1 MGNSDSD
8 RSIIPIIFS
17 AFFMKPSRFKFPLT
31 FVLFLAVSTLA
42 YPHAGHDKAP
52 GDDGAGPT
60 TGPIA
65 ISAEAKK
72 NLALQVEEVEL
83 RTLDKTLMALGQI
96 EAIPS
101 RTAAVTSR
109 IAGRVSAIDVSLGD
123 PVKKGQ
129 AVVEVESL
137 QPGDPPP
144 RVPYVSPIDGLVIER
159 HVVLGDAVE
168 ANKHL
173 LEIVD
178 LTEVYAEGRIFEG
191 QIAAVKTGQKVR
203 ISVESYPQEVF
214 TGTVDLVSGE
224 LDAETRT
231 LKVWV
236 RIKNEDLKLRP
247 NMRAE
252 LNIVTAEA
260 DSAIAIPLSAVLGEA
275 GNLFAYVQSDTDEL
289 VYERRP
295 LVLGMKDDRYV
306 EVSEGIFPS
315 DKVVTLGNY
324 QLQYVTTRKPAAKPA
339 AGTAEAK
346 PAVEEPHEHPATSTN
361 AMFTPLM
368 TMGITLSAL
377 LALNAILLIFK
388 KRPAASSL

>member
-1 MGNSDSD
+1 
-8 RSIIPIIFS
+8 
-17 AFFMKPSRFKFPLT
+17 MKPSRFKFPLT
-31 FVLFLAVSTLA
+31 FALFLAVSTLA

>member
-1 MGNSDSD
+1 MN
-8 RSIIPIIFS
+8 RSCHL
-17 AFFMKPSRFKFPLT
+17 FPLT
-31 FVLFLAVSTLA
+31 LAMILLVSTNA

-52 GDDGAGPT
+52 GDDAAGPT

-65 ISAEAKK
+65 ITADAKK

-83 RTLDKTLMALGQI
+83 RTLDKTLMVLGQI
-96 EAIPS
+96 EVIPN
-101 RTAAVTSR
+101 RRAAVTSR
-109 IAGRVSAIDVSLGD
+109 IAGRVADLTVSLGD
-123 PVKKGQ
+123 RVTKGQ
-129 AVVEVESL
+129 AVVQVESL

-144 RVPYVSPIDGLVIER
+144 RVSYISPIDGIITHR
-159 HVVLGDAVE
+159 DVVQGDAVE

-178 LTEVYAEGRIFEG
+178 MTEVYAEGRIFEG
-191 QIAAVKTGQKVR
+191 QVAAVKVGQKVR
-203 ISVESYPQEVF
+203 ISVESYPTETF
-214 TGTVDLVSGE
+214 NGTVDLLSTE

-260 DSAIAIPLSAVLGEA
+260 DSVIAVPHSAVLGEA
-275 GNLFAYVQSDTDEL
+275 GNFFAFVQSDTDEL
-289 VYERRP
+289 VFERRP
-295 LVLGMKDDRYV
+295 LVLGVKDDRYV

-324 QLQYVTTRKPAAKPA
+324 QLQYVTTRKAPDKPA
-339 AGTAEAK
+339 AASAQAK
-346 PAVEEPHEHPATSTN
+346 PPTEEGHPPQPANSFS
-361 AMFTPLM
+361 APLM
-368 TMGITLSAL
+368 AMGITLAAL

-388 KRPAASSL
+388 RRPSADPAK

>member
-1 MGNSDSD
+1 MGNSDSEYFT
-8 RSIIPIIFS
+8 IPIIFS
-17 AFFMKPSRFKFPLT
+17 VRIFMKPSRFKFPLT
-31 FVLFLAVSTLA
+31 FALFLTVSTLA

-65 ISAEAKK
+65 ITAEAKL
-72 NLALQVEEVEL
+72 NLALQVEETEL
-83 RTLDKTLMALGQI
+83 RTLDKTVLVLGQI

-109 IAGRVSAIDVSLGD
+109 IAGRVSDIGVSLGD
-123 PVKKGQ
+123 PVKKDQ

-137 QPGDPPP
+137 QPGNPPP
-144 RVPYVSPIDGLVIER
+144 RVPYVSPIDGVVIER
-159 HVVLGDAVE
+159 DVVLGDAVE

-203 ISVESYPQEVF
+203 ISVESYPQETF
-214 TGTVDLVSGE
+214 TGTVDLLSGE

-236 RIKNEDLKLRP
+236 RIKNEALKLRP

-252 LNIVTAEA
+252 LNIVTGEAE
-260 DSAIAIPLSAVLGEA
+260 SVIAIPQSAILGEA
-275 GNLFAYVQSDTDEL
+275 GNFFAYVQSDTDEL
-289 VYERRP
+289 VFERRA

-306 EVSEGIFPS
+306 EISEGIFPS
-315 DKVVTLGNY
+315 DKVVTRGNY
-324 QLQYVTTRKPAAKPA
+324 QLQYVTTRKAAAKPA
-339 AGTAEAK
+339 ADAK
-346 PAVEEPHEHPATSTN
+346 PAAEEPHEHPATSTN
-361 AMFTPLM
+361 AMATPLM
-368 TMGITLSAL
+368 AMGITLSAL
-377 LALNAILLIFK
+377 LALNAVLLIFK
-388 KRPAASSL
+388 KRPAASSH

>member
-1 MGNSDSD
+1 
-8 RSIIPIIFS
+8 
-17 AFFMKPSRFKFPLT
+17 MKPSRLPFPLA
-31 FVLFLAVSTLA
+31 LALLLAASPLA

-52 GDDGAGPT
+52 GDDAAGPA

-65 ISAEAKK
+65 ITAEAKI

-83 RTLDKTLMALGQI
+83 RTLDKTLLVLGQI

-109 IAGRVSAIDVSLGD
+109 IAGRVSAIAVSLGE
-123 PVKKGQ
+123 PVKKDQ

-137 QPGDPPP
+137 QPGNPPP
-144 RVPYVSPIDGLVIER
+144 RVAYVSPIDGLVIER
-159 HVVLGDAVE
+159 DVVLGDGVE

-178 LTEVYAEGRIFEG
+178 LTEIYAEGRIFEG

-203 ISVESYPQEVF
+203 ISVESYPKEVF
-214 TGTVDLVSGE
+214 TGTVDLLSGE
-224 LDAETRT
+224 LDAQTRT

-252 LNIVTAEA
+252 LNIVTGEAE
-260 DSAIAIPLSAVLGEA
+260 SVIAIPQSAVLGEA
-275 GNLFAYVQSDTDEL
+275 GNYFAYVQSDTDEL
-289 VYERRP
+289 VYERRA

-324 QLQYVTTRKPAAKPA
+324 QLQYVTTRKAPANPA
-339 AGTAEAK
+339 VPVAEAK
-346 PAVEEPHEHPATSTN
+346 PGTQGGHEQSATSSS
-361 AMFTPLM
+361 AMSTPLM
-368 TMGITLSAL
+368 AMGITLSAL

-388 KRPAASSL
+388 KRPSAASL

>member
-1 MGNSDSD
+1 MGNRDSEYFA
-8 RSIIPIIFS
+8 IPIIFS
-17 AFFMKPSRFKFPLT
+17 VRIFMKPSRFKFPLT
-31 FVLFLAVSTLA
+31 FAVFLAVSTLA

-65 ISAEAKK
+65 ITAEAKL
-72 NLALQVEEVEL
+72 NLALQVEETEL
-83 RTLDKTLMALGQI
+83 RTLDKTVLVLGQI

-109 IAGRVSAIDVSLGD
+109 IAGRVSDIGVSLGD
-123 PVKKGQ
+123 PVKKDQ

-137 QPGDPPP
+137 QPGNPPP
-144 RVPYVSPIDGLVIER
+144 RVPYVSPIDGVVIER
-159 HVVLGDAVE
+159 DVVLGDAVE

-203 ISVESYPQEVF
+203 ISVESYPQETF
-214 TGTVDLVSGE
+214 TGTVDLLSGE

-236 RIKNEDLKLRP
+236 RIKNEALKLRP

-252 LNIVTAEA
+252 LNIVTGEAE
-260 DSAIAIPLSAVLGEA
+260 SVIAIPQSAILGEA
-275 GNLFAYVQSDTDEL
+275 GNFFAYVQSDTDEL
-289 VYERRP
+289 VFERRA

-306 EVSEGIFPS
+306 EISEGIFPS

-324 QLQYVTTRKPAAKPA
+324 QLQYVTTRKAAAKPA
-339 AGTAEAK
+339 ADAK
-346 PAVEEPHEHPATSTN
+346 PAAEEPHEHPATSTN
-361 AMFTPLM
+361 AMATPLM
-368 TMGITLSAL
+368 AMGITLSAL
-377 LALNAILLIFK
+377 LALNAVLLIFK
-388 KRPAASSL
+388 KRPAASSH

>member
-1 MGNSDSD
+1 MN
-8 RSIIPIIFS
+8 RSSHF
-17 AFFMKPSRFKFPLT
+17 FPLT
-31 FVLFLAVSTLA
+31 LAMILLVSTNA

-52 GDDGAGPT
+52 GDDAAGPT

-65 ISAEAKK
+65 ITAEAKK

-83 RTLDKTLMALGQI
+83 RTLDKTLMVLGQI
-96 EAIPS
+96 EEIPN
-101 RTAAVTSR
+101 RRAAVTSR
-109 IAGRVSAIDVSLGD
+109 IAGRVADLTVSLGD
-123 PVKKGQ
+123 RVTKGQ
-129 AVVEVESL
+129 AVVQVESL

-144 RVPYVSPIDGLVIER
+144 RVSYSSPIDGIITHR
-159 HVVLGDAVE
+159 DVVQGDAVE

-178 LTEVYAEGRIFEG
+178 LAEVYAEGRIFEG
-191 QIAAVKTGQKVR
+191 QIASVKVGQKVR
-203 ISVESYPQEVF
+203 ISVESYPAETF
-214 TGTVDLVSGE
+214 NGTVDLLSTE

-260 DSAIAIPLSAVLGEA
+260 DSVIAVPHSAVLGEA
-275 GNLFAYVQSDTDEL
+275 GNFFAFVQSDTDEL
-289 VYERRP
+289 VFERRP
-295 LVLGMKDDRYV
+295 LVLGVKDDLYV

-324 QLQYVTTRKPAAKPA
+324 QLQYVTTRKVPDKPA
-339 AGTAEAK
+339 AASAPAK
-346 PAVEEPHEHPATSTN
+346 PPTEEGHPPAPAHPFS
-361 AMFTPLM
+361 TPLM
-368 TMGITLSAL
+368 AMGITLAAL
-377 LALNAILLIFK
+377 LAINAILLIFK
-388 KRPAASSL
+388 RRPSADPAK

>member
-1 MGNSDSD
+1 
-8 RSIIPIIFS
+8 
-17 AFFMKPSRFKFPLT
+17 MKPSRFKFPLT
-31 FVLFLAVSTLA
+31 FALLLAVSTLA

-52 GDDGAGPT
+52 GDDAAGPT

-65 ISAEAKK
+65 ITAEAKI
-72 NLALQVEEVEL
+72 NLALQVEETEL

-231 LKVWV
+231 LRVWV

-252 LNIVTAEA
+252 LNIVTGEAE
-260 DSAIAIPLSAVLGEA
+260 SVIAIPQTAVLGEA
-275 GNLFAYVQSDTDEL
+275 GNYFAYVQSDTDEL
-289 VYERRP
+289 VYERRL

-306 EVSEGIFPS
+306 EISEGIFPS

-324 QLQYVTTRKPAAKPA
+324 QLQYVTTRKP
-339 AGTAEAK
+339 TAK
-346 PAVEEPHEHPATSTN
+346 PAVEEPHEPPATSTN
-361 AMFTPLM
+361 AMSTPLM
-368 TMGITLSAL
+368 AMGITLAAL

-388 KRPAASSL
+388 KRASAASL

>member
-1 MGNSDSD
+1 MGNRDSEYFA
-8 RSIIPIIFS
+8 IPIIFS
-17 AFFMKPSRFKFPLT
+17 VRIFMKPSRFKFPLT
-31 FVLFLAVSTLA
+31 FAVFLAVSTLA

-65 ISAEAKK
+65 ITAEAKL
-72 NLALQVEEVEL
+72 NLALQVEETEL
-83 RTLDKTLMALGQI
+83 RTLDKTVLVLGQI

-109 IAGRVSAIDVSLGD
+109 IAGRVSDIGVSLGD
-123 PVKKGQ
+123 PVKKDQ

-137 QPGDPPP
+137 QPGNPPP
-144 RVPYVSPIDGLVIER
+144 RVPYVSPIDGVVIER
-159 HVVLGDAVE
+159 DVVLGDAVE

-203 ISVESYPQEVF
+203 ISVESYPQETF
-214 TGTVDLVSGE
+214 TGTVDLLSGE

-236 RIKNEDLKLRP
+236 RIKNEALKLRP

-252 LNIVTAEA
+252 LNIVTGEAE
-260 DSAIAIPLSAVLGEA
+260 SVIAIPQSAILGEA
-275 GNLFAYVQSDTDEL
+275 GNFFAYVQSDTDEL
-289 VYERRP
+289 VFERRA

-306 EVSEGIFPS
+306 EISEGIFPS
-315 DKVVTLGNY
+315 DKVVTRGNY
-324 QLQYVTTRKPAAKPA
+324 QLQYVTTRKAAAKPA
-339 AGTAEAK
+339 ADAK
-346 PAVEEPHEHPATSTN
+346 PAAEEPHEHPATSTN
-361 AMFTPLM
+361 AMATPLM
-368 TMGITLSAL
+368 AMGITLSAL
-377 LALNAILLIFK
+377 LALNAVLLIFK
-388 KRPAASSL
+388 KRPAASSH

>member
-1 MGNSDSD
+1 MNSLF
-8 RSIIPIIFS
+8 I
-17 AFFMKPSRFKFPLT
+17 FMKPCRYRLPH
-31 FVLFLAVSTLA
+31 VLVLLLAASNLA

-52 GDDGAGPT
+52 GDDGAAPT

-65 ISAEAKK
+65 ITAEAKK

-83 RTLDKTLMALGQI
+83 RTLDKTLLVLGQI
-96 EAIPS
+96 EVIPTNS
-101 RTAAVTSR
+101 AAVTSR
-109 IAGRVSAIDVSLGD
+109 IAGRVADLKVSLGD
-123 PVKKGQ
+123 PVRKGQ
-129 AVVEVESL
+129 PVVEVESL
-137 QPGDPPP
+137 LAGDPPP
-144 RVPYVSPIDGLVIER
+144 RVAYVAPMDGVIIHR
-159 HVVLGDAVE
+159 DVVLGDAVE

-191 QIAAVKTGQKVR
+191 QIAAVKVGQKVR

-214 TGTVDLVSGE
+214 TGTVDLLSGE

-260 DSAIAIPLSAVLGEA
+260 ESTIAIPLSAVLGDA
-275 GNLFAYVQSDTDEL
+275 GNLFAFVQSDTDEL

-295 LVLGMKDDRYV
+295 LVLGMRDDRYV
-306 EVSEGIFPS
+306 EVIEGIFPS

-324 QLQYVTTRKPAAKPA
+324 QLQYVTTRKAAAKPA
-339 AGTAEAK
+339 A
-346 PAVEEPHEHPATSTN
+346 PAVPKAGPEDGHEHAATTN
-361 AMFTPLM
+361 AATTPLM
-368 TMGITLSAL
+368 AMGVTLAVL
-377 LALNAILLIFK
+377 LAINAVLLIFK
-388 KRPAASSL
+388 KRPPASSP